1 MQIDIEPLNEAG
13 RPFAH
18 TYAPAELPLED
29 ERAQLRGDVRVA
41 GHAQRKGRRVQV
53 AGTVE
58 TEVEVNCD
66 RCLAPHVVPLRAEF
80 DVSYEPAAAVAED
93 EHAEL
98 HEEDLAASVYEGE
111 SLDVD
116 ELTRE
121 QILLALPARSLC
133 REECKGLC
141 PTCGQDLN
149 AQTCA
154 CEQKEIDPRW
164 AGLAAIKNR
173 DE

>member
-1 MQIDIEPLNEAG
+1 MQIDIEPLPETG

-18 TYAPAELPLED
+18 TYAPAELSLED
-29 ERAQLRGDVRVA
+29 ERARLRGDVRVA
-41 GHAQRKGRRVQV
+41 GHARRKGRRVQV

-66 RCLAPHVVPLRAEF
+66 RCLAPVNVPLRAEF
-80 DVSYEPAAAVAED
+80 DVSYEPAEAAEAD

-98 HEEDLAASVYEGE
+98 HDEDLAASVYEGDR
-111 SLDVD
+111 LDVD
-116 ELTRE
+116 ELVRE
-121 QILLALPARSLC
+121 QIMLALPARSLC
-133 REECKGLC
+133 REACRGLC

-149 AQTCA
+149 AQACA

-164 AGLAAIKNR
+164 AGLAAIKSS